1 MNSALAQKTLLTLAR
16 LGVREV
22 CVAAGA
28 RNVPL
33 ITAFLAS
40 DGLKIWNFFEER
52 SAGFFALGRMLVTGQ
67 PVAVLTTSGTAVAE
81 LLPAVIEAYYQG
93 QPLIV
98 LSADRPSSYRGS
110 GAPQAIE
117 QVGIFGMYAEQ
128 TVEVEAGADI
138 HWPTVLG
145 RRPIHINVCFNEP
158 LLGETKGADF
168 NGWDGLTGAVMHP
181 RLMDAATHETL
192 KRFVQERAGLLIMV
206 GGLLPQEAK
215 MVKLVLE
222 RLQLPI
228 MAEATA
234 QLHDSEVLRPWL
246 VRGGDAA
253 LRALNCTRIIRIGG
267 VPSWRWWRD
276 LENQPEVQVLHFSRN
291 RFSGLARD
299 NDVTTMPLH
308 WIKELP
314 LLMQGGANP
323 DFSATNA
330 EMQSKLLQCTQLQPL
345 SEVAWMR
352 HLAAQVTA
360 ESNVFLGNSLPV
372 REWNLAVTELAK
384 EVQVWANRGANGID
398 GLLSTAL
405 GVMAE
410 AEEGWVLLGDLS
422 AMYDLSAPWVLN
434 QLQQSS
440 RLRIVII
447 NNAGGKIF
455 SRVESLKKLSD
466 KARQVV
472 ENQHT
477 ISFKGW
483 ASMWGLSYRLARQPS
498 DLWQLPDETVV
509 IEVQPDTAQSQA
521 FWDAWQGVQK

>member
-40 DGLKIWNFFEER
+40 DGLRMWHFFEER
-52 SAGFFALGRMLVTGQ
+52 CAGFFALGRMLQTGQ

-98 LSADRPSSYRGS
+98 LSADRPSRYRGS

-117 QVGIFGMYAEQ
+117 QVGIFGTYAEP
-128 TVEVEAGADI
+128 TVEVEAGHDI
-138 HWPTVLG
+138 HWPSALG
-145 RRPIHINVCFNEP
+145 RKPIHINVCFSEP
-158 LLGETKGADF
+158 LLGESKGADF
-168 NGWDGLTGAVMHP
+168 NGWDGLTGAVVHP
-181 RLMDAATHETL
+181 RLMDAQTHEML
-192 KRFVQERAGLLIMV
+192 HSFAQERAGLLLMV

-222 RLQLPI
+222 RLQLPVI
-228 MAEATA
+228 AEATA
-234 QLHDSEVLRPWL
+234 QLHDSAALRPWL
-246 VRGGDAA
+246 VRGGDAT
-253 LRALNCTRIIRIGG
+253 LRRLSCTRVLRIGG

-276 LENQPEVQVLHFSRN
+276 MENLPEVRVLHFSRN
-291 RFSGLARD
+291 RFTGLARD
-299 NDVTTMPLH
+299 EGAVTMPLH
-308 WIKELP
+308 WIKDLP
-314 LLMQGGANP
+314 VPLKSTADP
-323 DFSATNA
+323 EFSVINA
-330 EMQSKLLQCTQLQPL
+330 EAEAKLLRCVNEQPL

-352 HLAAQVTA
+352 HLAVQVPA
-360 ESNVFLGNSLPV
+360 EAHVFLGNSLPI
-372 REWNLAVTELAK
+372 REWNLAVTELAADT
-384 EVQVWANRGANGID
+384 QVWANRGANGID

-405 GVMAE
+405 GVMAD
-410 AEEGWVLLGDLS
+410 AEEGWVLVGDLS
-422 AMYDLSAPWVLN
+422 ALYDLSAPWVLS
-434 QLQQSS
+434 QLQLSC
-440 RLRIVII
+440 RLRIVVI

-455 SRVESLKKLSD
+455 SRVESLHSLSA
-466 KARQVV
+466 KAKQVI

-483 ASMWGLSYRLARQPS
+483 ASMWGVSYRLACKPQ
-498 DLWQLPDETVV
+498 DLLDLPDETVV
-509 IEVQPDTAQSQA
+509 IEVRPDAEQSLA
-521 FWDAWQGVQK
+521 FWQMWQAV